1 MKSFITAVH
10 PRADGVSLFPLL
22 RFVERQGVDAL
33 ILFGDVTGPVLSDRE
48 RVLYRQACELLA
60 ETTDLTERA
69 RTAKALLARPGLAEP
84 FRDALRF
91 YLSHVVDTD
100 AQGQAAW
107 QEAYRRAAKR
117 LADFAARLK
126 PYPCAVLADSAMCE
140 EAFGDHLLD
149 FESLAFGEK
158 ILKGV
163 GLAPRDGIHPAV
175 EHTPAEYRQD
185 LRRAVPLG
193 AYLAEF
199 DILVAN
205 ALVPPIESAIERL
218 ANRLVI
224 LPGESPD
231 VTGFERIMIAF
242 EPAGTFSHYEFQDDR
257 IIRHVHQPAGE
268 RLRLVRQ
275 DTFDSDFRLLRTKT
289 DFDSS
294 AAARPVARADGAAAG
309 APGRRRLADLL
320 AESRQEPADTGDRK
334 KRKLL
339 RYARPAAG
347 GAVWRFLTTP
357 IPELIRLPRAG
368 GKPEFMEIPIGR
380 IRDNPDPLREH
391 LDEAELARLA
401 QSIREFGVIVP
412 IIVKRVSG
420 GAYQVVAGQRR
431 LTAARIA
438 GLSAIPAVV
447 RALDE
452 RASAEVCYIEN
463 LHRVDLKPVEDAEA
477 FERLVWELH
486 DFTKGQLARRLGL
499 TPDEIRIHEEILRM
513 PVILREAMSMGLLDL
528 ERSRL
533 LATIPGEEERLALL
547 RRAVRGNLPLAEL
560 QAAAARAVP
569 RADAPP
575 GTASGG

>member
-10 PRADGVSLFPLL
+10 PRADGVTLFPLL
-22 RFVERQGVDAL
+22 RFVERQGVDAV

-60 ETTDLTERA
+60 ETTDLVEKA
-69 RTAKALLARPGLAEP
+69 QTAKAILARPGLAEP

-91 YLSHVVDTD
+91 YLSHIVDID
-100 AQGQAAW
+100 AQGQARW
-107 QEAYRRAAKR
+107 QEAHRRAAKR
-117 LADFAARLK
+117 LSDFAARMK
-126 PYPCAVLADSAMCE
+126 PYPCAVLADNVMCE

-149 FESLAFGEK
+149 FEALAFGEK
-158 ILKGV
+158 TLKGV
-163 GLAPRDGIHPAV
+163 GLAPRDGIRPAV
-175 EHTPAEYRQD
+175 EHTPAEYHQD

-193 AYLAEF
+193 PYLAGF

-218 ANRLVI
+218 AGRLVI

-231 VTGFERIMIAF
+231 VTGFERITIAF
-242 EPAGTFSHYEFQDDR
+242 EPAGVFSHYEFQDDR

-275 DTFDSDFRLLRTKT
+275 DTFDGDFRLLRTKT

-294 AAARPVARADGAAAG
+294 AAARPVARPEGAPAG
-309 APGRRRLADLL
+309 TPGRRRLADLL
-320 AESRQEPADTGDRK
+320 AETRQSPPDVDDRK
-334 KRKLL
+334 KRIL
-339 RYARPAAG
+339 RYGRPAALG
-347 GAVWRFLTTP
+347 TVWRILTTP
-357 IPELIRLPRAG
+357 IPELVRLPRG
-368 GKPEFMEIPIGR
+368 GAKPEFMEIPIGR
-380 IRDNPDPLREH
+380 IQDNPDPLREH
-391 LDEAELARLA
+391 LDEGELARLA

-412 IIVKRVSG
+412 IIVKRARA

-431 LTAARIA
+431 LTAARVA
-438 GLSAIPAVV
+438 GLSAVPAVV
-447 RALDE
+447 RQLDE
-452 RASAEVCYIEN
+452 RATAEVCYIEN

-486 DFTKGQLARRLGL
+486 DFTKGQLAKRLGL
-499 TPDEIRIHEEILRM
+499 APDEIKIHEEILRM

-528 ERSRL
+528 DRARL
-533 LATIPGEEERLALL
+533 LATFPDEEERMALL

-560 QAAAARAVP
+560 QAAAARAAP
-569 RADAPP
+569 RSDAPP